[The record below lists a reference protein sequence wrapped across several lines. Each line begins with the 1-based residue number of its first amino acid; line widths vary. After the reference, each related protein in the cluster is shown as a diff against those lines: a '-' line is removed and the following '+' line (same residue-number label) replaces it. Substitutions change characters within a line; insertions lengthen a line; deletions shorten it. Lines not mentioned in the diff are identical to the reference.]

1 MRWISTEK
9 EGEIKYVIIAESRA
23 IWPRIVRRKIKQE

>member
-1 MRWISTEK
+1 MLTEG
-9 EGEIKYVIIAESRA
+9 EGEIRHVIIVESGA